1 MDENECSVISDIVR
15 ERLEY
20 TQSIRKLIVKELT
33 NNGQIAP
40 SGSKDVE
47 ALNAVLDSIDK
58 NEFERIKLDIKNNA
72 NKMENSLKTTIAEIY
87 KNIAAKQYTNIPTNR
102 NVELPNEFVPDDIK
116 PGEDFVGQD
125 PLDKNDFM

>member
-1 MDENECSVISDIVR
+1 MEENTNNIINDAVR

-20 TQSIRKLIVKELT
+20 TQNIRKLIIKELT
-33 NNGQIAP
+33 NDGQVAP

-47 ALNAVLDSIDK
+47 ALNAVLDSMDK

-72 NKMENSLKTTIAEIY
+72 NKMENDLKTTIAEIY
-87 KNIAAKQYTNIPTNR
+87 KNIAAKQYTNIPSNR
-102 NVELPNEFVPDDIK
+102 NIELPNEFVPTDIK

>member
-1 MDENECSVISDIVR
+1 MEENECSVINSTAK

-33 NNGQIAP
+33 NDGQIAP

-47 ALNAVLDSIDK
+47 ALNAVLDSIDR

-72 NKMENSLKTTIAEIY
+72 NKMENDLKTTIAEIY
-87 KNIAAKQYTNIPTNR
+87 KNIASKQYTNTPNNR
-102 NVELPNEFVPDDIK
+102 NIDLPNEFVPTDIK